1 MSNQESPGIR
11 KELEELAEVSRDLD
25 RHQKLSQS
33 ASHPIQA
40 QQVRKRLDELTAR
53 QATLMEELVSRHP
66 NGQTKAQ
73 FKKLGDELDQLRTDI
88 RACEDKEQLAEYESQ
103 IEAKV
108 DKWVHH
114 FQIIVSE
121 LSGVAPPP
129 GPVYDS

>member
-1 MSNQESPGIR
+1 MSSEQSPGIR
-11 KELEELAEVSRDLD
+11 KELEELAQVSRDRD
-25 RHQKLSQS
+25 RHQKMSQT

-53 QATLMEELVSRHP
+53 QNALMEELVARHP
-66 NGQTKAQ
+66 NEEKKAR
-73 FKKLGDELDQLRTDI
+73 FKKLGDELEQLQSEF
-88 RACEDKEQLAEYESQ
+88 RACEDKEQLPDFEVK

-108 DKWVHH
+108 DEWVHH

-121 LSGVAPPP
+121 LSGVSPPP